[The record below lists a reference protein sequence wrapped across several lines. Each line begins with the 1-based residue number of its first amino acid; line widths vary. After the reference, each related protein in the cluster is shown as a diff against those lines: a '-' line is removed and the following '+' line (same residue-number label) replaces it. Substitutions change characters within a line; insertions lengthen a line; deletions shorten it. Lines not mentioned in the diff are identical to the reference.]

1 MKILYL
7 GEDSGTC
14 RQRADAMK
22 RLGHDVDLLDP
33 YRAFPDNGLTRRWIY
48 KTGGLIA
55 AYFVEKWMLRT
66 VARRSYDLVW
76 VDGGELI
83 SPALVRTLRRDF
95 GPVVNYNHDDPFGR
109 RDGSRWRLYLKCV
122 PFYDLLVVVRAC
134 NVEEA
139 RKRGARHVELIYR
152 TADEVAHA
160 PRTLSEDER
169 RHWQSDVLL
178 AATWMPERGPLAK
191 ALTDAGLSI
200 AIYGNDWQKSPEW
213 PQLKPYWRGPGIYD
227 PEDYARAI
235 QSAKICLGLLSK
247 GNRDLHTTRSMEIP
261 YLGGLLVAERTP
273 EHLALYEQDK
283 EAVFWADPI
292 ECVEKCRM
300 LLGDPERRIR
310 IAQAGRA
317 RAIANGN
324 LNEKMLSR
332 MLTIASAL
340 RPGL

>member
-55 AYFVEKWMLRT
+55 AYFVEKWVLRT
-66 VARRSYDLVW
+66 VAGRRYDLVW

-83 SPALVRTLRRDF
+83 SPALVRALRRGF
-95 GPVVNYNHDDPFGR
+95 GPVVNYNHDDPFGH
-109 RDGSRWRLYLKCV
+109 RDGRRWRLYLKCV
-122 PFYDLLVVVRAC
+122 PLYDLLIVVRAC

-139 RKRGARHVELIYR
+139 GKLGARNVTRIFFA
-152 TADEVAHA
+152 ADEVAHA
-160 PRTLSEDER
+160 R
-169 RHWQSDVLL
+169 REMTADISWESDVLFVG
-178 AATWMPERGPLAK
+178 TWMPERGPFMK
-191 ALTDAGLSI
+191 ALVEAGVPL
-200 AIYGNDWQKSPEW
+200 AIYGNDWHKSPEW
-213 PQLKPYWRGPGIYD
+213 PQLKRYWRGPGIYD

-273 EHLALYEQDK
+273 EHLALYEENK
-283 EAVFWADPI
+283 EAVFWADPV

-300 LLGDPERRIR
+300 LLGDSERRTR

-324 LNEKMLSR
+324 LNEKMLSAVLKKLNR
-332 MLTIASAL
+332 T
-340 RPGL
+340 